1 MDLSYVTSLWNHIMH
16 RHINV
21 HTPIFISLTYPTYW
35 RILND
40 YTTENRTA
48 SPNIFVHDFINKLLL
63 ENISFKE
70 KVIFWKKHVENPF
83 YSCVQKRELWDIYM
97 KTQQT
102 YNGFRLLLRIWKLK
116 HTSVKVNTDLYMN
129 PIILKK
135 GRSVS
140 IYQNDSLY
148 YFTIPDLINICNSSL
163 MNSPDFFCEPYIPKN
178 PYTNL
183 PFSKGILYLIYDT
196 IRHSNYRMPNLL
208 HLFYLCNYDID
219 LFYYK
224 HEAFIRDEYINNFI
238 KTATVDDLYPYVRE
252 MLRKVVIPNKL
263 NIDKNFPKDILSNI
277 MRPFLKLYLIHS
289 SSISNTEYKYRVYF
303 ELKYKLTKFQ
313 EYNPAFGR
321 KIFVKKPQPPFSR
334 ETPKFL
340 PSFNSDYIA
349 FNKIIID
356 DNIDLFDNKYG
367 NMSDNSSDEDSSMNE
382 RLTPINLNSAFSL
395 IARINDIETETE
407 IESETDSD
415 DEICDTDSMS

>member
-1 MDLSYVTSLWNHIMH
+1 MDLSYATNLWNHIMH
-16 RHINV
+16 RHIDI

-196 IRHSNYRMPNLL
+196 IRHSNYRMSNLL
-208 HLFYLCNYDID
+208 HLYYLCNFDID

-238 KTATVDDLYPYVRE
+238 KTTTNNDLYPHVRE

-263 NIDKNFPKDILSNI
+263 NIDIDFPKDILCNI

-289 SSISNTEYKYRVYF
+289 SSISNTEYRYRVYF
-303 ELKYKLTKFQ
+303 ELKYKLSVFQ

-321 KIFVKKPQPPFSR
+321 KVFVRKPQQPFSR
-334 ETPKFL
+334 EKAKFTP
-340 PSFNSDYIA
+340 SHNTDYIA
-349 FNKIIID
+349 FDKIIID
-356 DNIDLFDNKYG
+356 DNTDLFDNKYG
-367 NMSDNSSDEDSSMNE
+367 DMSVESSDDDSTLSE
-382 RLTPINLNSAFSL
+382 ILTPTNLHSAFEF
-395 IARINDIETETE
+395 IARINDMD
-407 IESETDSD
+407 TDSDD

>member
-21 HTPIFISLTYPTYW
+21 HTPIFISLTYPIYW

-196 IRHSNYRMPNLL
+196 IRHSNYRMSNLL
-208 HLFYLCNYDID
+208 HLYYLCNFDID

-238 KTATVDDLYPYVRE
+238 KTTTNNDLYPHVRE

-263 NIDKNFPKDILSNI
+263 NIDIDFPKDILCNI

-289 SSISNTEYKYRVYF
+289 SSISNTEYRYRVYF
-303 ELKYKLTKFQ
+303 ELKYKLSVFQ

-321 KIFVKKPQPPFSR
+321 KVFVRKPQQPFSR
-334 ETPKFL
+334 EKAKFTP
-340 PSFNSDYIA
+340 SHNTDYIA
-349 FNKIIID
+349 FDKIIID
-356 DNIDLFDNKYG
+356 DNTDLFDNKYG
-367 NMSDNSSDEDSSMNE
+367 DMSVESSDDDSTLSE
-382 RLTPINLNSAFSL
+382 ILTPTNLHSAFEF
-395 IARINDIETETE
+395 IARINDMD
-407 IESETDSD
+407 TDSDD

>member
-1 MDLSYVTSLWNHIMH
+1 MDLSYATNLWIHIMH
-16 RHINV
+16 RHIDI

-83 YSCVQKRELWDIYM
+83 YSCSQKRELWDIYM

-148 YFTIPDLINICNSSL
+148 YFTIPDLINICNSS
-163 MNSPDFFCEPYIPKN
+163 
-178 PYTNL
+178 
-183 PFSKGILYLIYDT
+183 
-196 IRHSNYRMPNLL
+196 
-208 HLFYLCNYDID
+208 
-219 LFYYK
+219 
-224 HEAFIRDEYINNFI
+224 
-238 KTATVDDLYPYVRE
+238 
-252 MLRKVVIPNKL
+252 
-263 NIDKNFPKDILSNI
+263 
-277 MRPFLKLYLIHS
+277 
-289 SSISNTEYKYRVYF
+289 
-303 ELKYKLTKFQ
+303 
-313 EYNPAFGR
+313 
-321 KIFVKKPQPPFSR
+321 
-334 ETPKFL
+334 
-340 PSFNSDYIA
+340 
-349 FNKIIID
+349 
-356 DNIDLFDNKYG
+356 
-367 NMSDNSSDEDSSMNE
+367 
-382 RLTPINLNSAFSL
+382 
-395 IARINDIETETE
+395 
-407 IESETDSD
+407 
-415 DEICDTDSMS
+415 